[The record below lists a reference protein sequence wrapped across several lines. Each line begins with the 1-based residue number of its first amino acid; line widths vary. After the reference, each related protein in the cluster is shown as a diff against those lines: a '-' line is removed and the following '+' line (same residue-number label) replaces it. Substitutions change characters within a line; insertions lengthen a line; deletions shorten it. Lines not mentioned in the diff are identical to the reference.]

1 MVVGDIAM
9 GTELLIVGG
18 GPGGYVAAI
27 RAAQLGIETT
37 LVEAEDLGGICLNH
51 GCIPSKALIQAAHRY
66 GELDDL
72 AEMGIE
78 VGERAIHP
86 EKLQEWKSGVVT
98 KLTGGVG
105 HLLEHH
111 SVQVVP
117 GKAVFTGPKSV
128 HVESEDGSQSID
140 FKHAIVSTGSTQMD
154 LPGFEMDGEVVIG
167 SRQALQLTEVPD
179 KMVVIGGGYIGLELG
194 SVYAQLG
201 SEVTVVEMLDQL
213 LPGTDPDLVKV
224 VEKQIKALGITVH
237 TESKAQSLE
246 KTDDGAKVTVETP
259 DGETSL
265 EADKVLVSIGR
276 QPNSAD
282 MGLEQAKVETTEQG
296 FIAVDHAQR
305 TSNDKIYAIG
315 DITGQ
320 PMLAHKASHEGLV
333 AAAQIAGEPAASD
346 WLTVPAVI
354 FTDPEIAYAGLTE
367 ADAKEQGF
375 DPVVGKFPFQASGR
389 ALTMNVSDGFAKVV
403 ADRESEVVLGV
414 QIVGPEASTLISEGA
429 LAIEMGARLEDLAL
443 TVHPH
448 PTLSESLM
456 EAAELALGQPIHT
469 TAPRKQK

>member
-9 GTELLIVGG
+9 GTQLLIVGG

-37 LVEAEDLGGICLNH
+37 LVEAEDLGGVCLNH

-78 VGERAIHP
+78 VGDRQIHP
-86 EKLQEWKSGVVT
+86 DKLQEWKSGVVS
-98 KLTGGVG
+98 KLTGGVSN
-105 HLLEHH
+105 LLEHH
-111 SVQVVP
+111 SVEVIP

-128 HVESEDGSQSID
+128 RVEGESSSQSID
-140 FKHAIVSTGSTQMD
+140 FKHAIVATGSSQIE

-167 SRQALQLTEVPD
+167 SRQALQLDEVPD
-179 KMVVIGGGYIGLELG
+179 RLVVIGGGYIGLELG
-194 SVYAQLG
+194 TVYAQLG

-213 LPGTDPDLVKV
+213 LPGTDPDLVQV
-224 VEKQIKALGITVH
+224 VERHLEKLGIAYH
-237 TESKAQSLE
+237 TQSKAQSLE
-246 KTDDGAKVTVETP
+246 RTDDGATVTVETP
-259 DGETSL
+259 EGETTL
-265 EADKVLVSIGR
+265 EADKVLLSIGR
-276 QPNSAD
+276 RPNTAEI
-282 MGLEQAKVETTEQG
+282 GLEDAKVETTDQG
-296 FIAVDHAQR
+296 FIKVDHAQR

-315 DITGQ
+315 DVAGQ

-333 AAAQIAGEPAASD
+333 AAAHIAGEPAASD

-367 ADAKEQGF
+367 AEASEHGY

-389 ALTMNVSDGFAKVV
+389 ALTMNVSDGFAKIV

-448 PTLSESLM
+448 PTLSETIM
-456 EAAELALGQPIHT
+456 EAAELALGQPIHI
-469 TAPRKQK
+469 TAPRKQT